1 MGMPFGSSFG
11 PPAQF
16 GLTGQAAPL
25 GIGSGDEHL
34 VDDNGTKKFKLEYSI
49 GNFDPEE
56 ISVKTE
62 GHTLRVHAL
71 RDKNDEGHREHKEFK
86 RDCTIPA
93 NVDPEAITSHL
104 TPEGVLILEAPVQLS
119 IDEKRKAAIEEGPA
133 SASASTGLASA
144 SASTG
149 LASNLASIENDQ

>member
-1 MGMPFGSSFG
+1 MGMPGFGSAFG
-11 PPAQF
+11 QPAQI
-16 GLTGQAAPL
+16 GLSGAPGAL
-25 GIGSGDEHL
+25 GISAGEEH
-34 VDDNGTKKFKLEYSI
+34 VIDDNGTKKFKLEYSI

-71 RDKNDEGHREHKEFK
+71 RDKNDGGHREHKEFK

-104 TPEGVLILEAPVQLS
+104 TPEGVLVLEAPVVLPA
-119 IDEKRKAAIEEGPA
+119 IEDKRRAAIEDRRSSSSP
-133 SASASTGLASA
+133 STV
-144 SASTG
+144 
-149 LASNLASIENDQ
+149 LASN